1 MKGTDKKATTT
12 TNKSR
17 QLQHQR
23 MRRRE
28 LSVLSGAGGQ
38 LGWEGWAEQQRQ
50 TWLSVSPFIHQHLK
64 LGTKQLSS
72 VCWDCPFIPLTAVV
86 YKNTKVTCVFLL
98 VSVNSREA
106 WFGWMKRGSK
116 FLHFTEA
123 YIIFLLPV
131 KQNVFSTGSLVLVMV
146 KKTKKKTRVR
156 NKKSSGPKHD
166 DADSATSPPSR

>member
-1 MKGTDKKATTT
+1 
-12 TNKSR
+12 
-17 QLQHQR
+17 
-23 MRRRE
+23 MRRME

-38 LGWEGWAEQQRQ
+38 VVEQQRQ

-64 LGTKQLSS
+64 CGTKQLGS
-72 VCWDCPFIPLTAVV
+72 VCWDCPFIPLTTVV
-86 YKNTKVTCVFLL
+86 YKNTKVTGVFLL

-106 WFGWMKRGSK
+106 WFGWMKRGSQ

-146 KKTKKKTRVR
+146 KKTKKKTKSQKQ
-156 NKKSSGPKHD
+156 KK
-166 DADSATSPPSR
+166 